1 MENSRRPFDRSRDP
15 GPMKKPRLSDVNSN
29 ARQRAAI
36 GAATA
41 ASSSSRFR
49 AAAGGRETESGV
61 ASDPSGEAYQPQPV
75 HPHYEL
81 VNQYKS
87 ALSELTINSK
97 PIITNLTIIA
107 GENVHAAKAVVAA
120 VCNNILE
127 VKSCAPLLLFV
138 VLLFCSQ
145 LFMIFFCLIN
155 CIIILR

>member
-29 ARQRAAI
+29 TSQRTI
-36 GAATA
+36 GAA
-41 ASSSSRFR
+41 SSSRFR
-49 AAAGGRETESGV
+49 AAGGREMESGV
-61 ASDPSGEAYQPQPV
+61 VSDPSGEAYQPQPV

-107 GENVHAAKAVVAA
+107 GENVHAAKAVVAT

-127 VKSCAPLLLFV
+127 VNHDHCYSLLYSLIHFFLNLF
-138 VLLFCSQ
+138 
-145 LFMIFFCLIN
+145 FFFLRN
-155 CIIILR
+155 CIIYKVNKVEGGG

>member
-29 ARQRAAI
+29 ARQLTSQRTI
-36 GAATA
+36 GAA
-41 ASSSSRFR
+41 SSSRFR
-49 AAAGGRETESGV
+49 AAGGRELE
-61 ASDPSGEAYQPQPV
+61 SDPNGEAYQPQPV

-107 GENVHAAKAVVAA
+107 GENFHAAKAVVAT

-127 VKSCAPLLLFV
+127 VNHDHCYSLFYS
-138 VLLFCSQ
+138 LIHFFLNLF
-145 LFMIFFCLIN
+145 FFLRN
-155 CIIILR
+155 CII